1 MFEIWVLINPIIKFL
16 LYAASFSASGTI
28 LYYWH
33 FKTIMSPETRLY
45 CKQLIKKSSVSGVV
59 VSIIFLF
66 SIAGNLGGGVLSI
79 FDTELLL
86 TAIDI
91 PPGKSAIFSFLGF
104 TILYLSLSIRS
115 FNHFFIKILSAGT
128 ILSSFIIVGHA
139 AKSGPLSQML
149 IYIHL
154 VCISYWV
161 GSLLPLRNLC
171 MSGSKHELF
180 NTAEKFSKL
189 AVLYISILLIAGIS
203 FSYILLDEISLLL
216 TSTYGNLLLA
226 KILFVGGLLAF
237 GAFNKYWITPGI
249 LNDFHVSS
257 KKLFSSINIEIILAC
272 SIFFL
277 TSLLTT
283 SVVVP

>member
-1 MFEIWVLINPIIKFL
+1 MFEIWTLINPLIKSL
-16 LYAASFSASGTI
+16 LYATSFSASGII
-28 LYYWH
+28 LYSWH
-33 FKTIMSPETRLY
+33 FKTIMSSETTLY
-45 CKQLIKKSSVSGVV
+45 CKKLLKKSSVSGII
-59 VSIIFLF
+59 VSIIYFF
-66 SIAGNLGGGVLSI
+66 SIAGNLGGEFLSI

-86 TAIDI
+86 IAIDI
-91 PPGKSAIFSFLGF
+91 PPSKAAIFSFLGF
-104 TILYLSLSIRS
+104 TILYFSLTIQI
-115 FNHFFIKILSAGT
+115 FNHFLIKFLSGGI

-139 AKSGPLSQML
+139 AKSGALSQML

-180 NTAEKFSKL
+180 NVAEKFGKL

-203 FSYILLDEISLLL
+203 FSYILLERISLLF
-216 TSTYGNLLLA
+216 TSTYGNILLA
-226 KILFVGGLLAF
+226 KILFVTGLLAF
-237 GAFNKYWITPGI
+237 GAFNKYRVTPI
-249 LNDFHVSS
+249 LLIDFHMSS
-257 KKLFSSINIEIILAC
+257 KRLFSSINIEIILAC